1 MDTGPRRYSGAFFPT
16 TIPLVNNLTDARAR
30 SQQMQ
35 PFGVRPEGTSFS
47 VFEGIT
53 THAMPAQGT
62 SWIQQVAETPRADL
76 STKYT
81 KLFQSMQSVTQLT
94 RANKALVSGKGERAG
109 TKAAQAAQ
117 TAATLLRIN
126 ETTTAFGKESIGS
139 ATHDVG
145 AGLMAEALAQKW
157 HAKTTGAKL
166 GTRGLENALGEKYHQ
181 LESAEKMRAQG
192 ADAVL
197 AQVALSRSDAA
208 LRARQRGEAKGKM
221 DPDAYVAAKF
231 AKHGLGDVPAP
242 VAPPPDPHASYSG
255 GFNPIEPPRLRSLKQ
270 VQQAAWETQPFA
282 VRPGASAS
290 SLYEG
295 VSTQIAPT
303 QGTSWP
309 QHVATQSE
317 GLSTQYTNLF
327 PSLSGPS
334 DLTRA
339 NKALVKGGSDTL
351 SPEPGKNIW
360 RGKTYSPQAQAT
372 ATLLRV
378 NETTTAFGKESMGV
392 PTHDVGAGLMA
403 EALALK
409 WTARN
414 QGTTPDM
421 RAVGAHLTQ
430 KFPQLDSVEK
440 MRKQG
445 PDALVAQV
453 ADSRMGAA
461 VSAAQRGQAKGKS
474 DLNEYVQHKFAKHGL
489 GPVPSGW
496 AAKFKSL

>member
-16 TIPLVNNLTDARAR
+16 SIPMVSNLADARAH

-47 VFEGIT
+47 VFEGVT
-53 THAMPAQGT
+53 THAMPAHGT
-62 SWIQQVAETPRADL
+62 SWIQQVAETPRSDL
-76 STKYT
+76 STQYT
-81 KLFQSMQSVTQLT
+81 KLFASMQSVANLT
-94 RANKALVSGKGERAG
+94 RANKALVSGTGVRAR
-109 TKAAQAAQ
+109 TKAAQSAQ

-145 AGLMAEALAQKW
+145 AGIMAEALAQKW
-157 HAKTTGAKL
+157 HAKNTGARL
-166 GTRGLENALGEKYHQ
+166 GTRGLETTLSTKYHQ

-208 LRARQRGEAKGKM
+208 LRARERGQAKGKL
-221 DPDAYVAAKF
+221 DLDAYVAAKF
-231 AKHGLGDVPAP
+231 AKHGLGEVPA

-270 VQQAAWETQPFA
+270 VQQAAWETQPFT

-303 QGTSWP
+303 QGTSWQ

-317 GLSTQYTNLF
+317 GLSTQYANLF

-351 SPEPGKNIW
+351 SPEPGRNVW

-392 PTHDVGAGLMA
+392 PTHDVGAALMA
-403 EALALK
+403 EALTIK

-414 QGTTPDM
+414 QGATPDM

-440 MRKQG
+440 MRRQG
-445 PDALVAQV
+445 PEALVAQV
-453 ADSRMGAA
+453 AESRMGAA
-461 VSAAQRGQAKGKS
+461 VSAAQRGAAKNKP
-474 DLNEYVQHKFAKHGL
+474 DLNEYVQRKFAKHGL